1 MSAKQIIHGAL
12 TVFAALSML
21 SVESEARPTRGARG
35 VVHEWSEV
43 RPGVRHLEHR
53 EGPFAYHLVTIDL
66 HTRGLHVR
74 STDERNVLPE
84 EGHRSGGHRWM
95 RTSTW
100 ARREGADIAINGN
113 YYDLTRW
120 RSACGL
126 AVSNGQRWRSTYDDR
141 RLNCFES
148 VGFGEGG
155 LASVFTSRGL
165 RKVGDLPAWMSVV
178 VSGSPALVRDGEL
191 VGYRHPRHAL
201 YRNPRTAIGVS
212 KDGSTL
218 FLLVVDGREGSAQG
232 MTCRESAT
240 VLREHGAWNA
250 INLDGGG
257 SSALFIEREGGIVN
271 HTGELERPVVNH
283 LGFFFDDVPA
293 DEIAAPASAATVAGS
308 PKNSV
313 AQERG
318 QRERA
323 AQRDRDFSGIPAK
336 DMSRWTFA
344 SIERLDPK
352 RMGRRRV
359 GDLTTMRSFVSMGV
373 ASVFSTRR
381 RRMALVR

>member
-1 MSAKQIIHGAL
+1 MSAKQVIHGAL

-21 SVESEARPTRGARG
+21 SVEGEARPTRGSRAA
-35 VVHEWSEV
+35 VHAWSDV

-66 HTRGLHVR
+66 HTRGLRVR
-74 STDERNVLPE
+74 ATDERNALPDE
-84 EGHRSGGHRWM
+84 DHRRGGHRWM

-100 ARREGADIAINGN
+100 ARRTGADVAINGN

-126 AVSNGQRWRSTYDDR
+126 AMSNGQRWRSTYDDR
-141 RLNCFES
+141 RLNCFAS

-155 LASVFTSRGL
+155 LASVFESRGL
-165 RKVGDLPAWMSVV
+165 RKAGDLPAWMNVV
-178 VSGSPALVRDGEL
+178 VSGSPALVRDGQL

-257 SSALFIEREGGIVN
+257 SSALFIENEGGIVN
-271 HTGELERPVVNH
+271 HTGESERPVVNH
-283 LGFFFDDVPA
+283 LGFFFDDEPADVPA
-293 DEIAAPASAATVAGS
+293 STEASGPAIGAPVSNVDA
-308 PKNSV
+308 P
-313 AQERG
+313 
-318 QRERA
+318 RENPGRA
-323 AQRDRDFSGIPAK
+323 AHPARDFSGIPAK
-336 DMSRWTFA
+336 DVMRWTFA

-352 RMGRRRV
+352 RMGRRRI
-359 GDLTTMRSFVSMGV
+359 GGWSMAGSIAATPAQSGVS
-373 ASVFSTRR
+373 T
-381 RRMALVR
+381 LVL

>member
-1 MSAKQIIHGAL
+1 
-12 TVFAALSML
+12 
-21 SVESEARPTRGARG
+21 
-35 VVHEWSEV
+35 
-43 RPGVRHLEHR
+43 
-53 EGPFAYHLVTIDL
+53 
-66 HTRGLHVR
+66 
-74 STDERNVLPE
+74 
-84 EGHRSGGHRWM
+84 
-95 RTSTW
+95 
-100 ARREGADIAINGN
+100 
-113 YYDLTRW
+113 
-120 RSACGL
+120 
-126 AVSNGQRWRSTYDDR
+126 
-141 RLNCFES
+141 
-148 VGFGEGG
+148 
-155 LASVFTSRGL
+155 
-165 RKVGDLPAWMSVV
+165 
-178 VSGSPALVRDGEL
+178 

-293 DEIAAPASAATVAGS
+293 DEIAPPASAATVAGV

-359 GDLTTMRSFVSMGV
+359 GDLTTMGSFVSMGV